1 MGYITYQL
9 VLPAIHLWNLWV
21 FPETKIEFPRSM
33 VSLCLYASLWL
44 RKIISLIS
52 IRKYIYI
59 YILHIKYVYLYIYI
73 YYIIYIHL
81 YMYMCFPLKTCLT
94 PMALW
99 ISHSKKSGAPKNDAS
114 RDDQQKHHH
123 FSPYLVLCC
132 IQYMFLRIILYVLY
146 IYIYTFMYSYAG
158 CVLRLAQG
166 QNRPGDLC
174 VFASINMY

>member
-1 MGYITYQL
+1 
-9 VLPAIHLWNLWV
+9 
-21 FPETKIEFPRSM
+21 M

-73 YYIIYIHL
+73 SIILYIYTYICICVSHWKHVWPL
-81 YMYMCFPLKTCLT
+81 WPYGFP
-94 PMALW
+94 
-99 ISHSKKSGAPKNDAS
+99 HSKKSGAPKNDAS

-146 IYIYTFMYSYAG
+146 IYTHLCIHMLVAF
-158 CVLRLAQG
+158 CVLRRVKIAQG
-166 QNRPGDLC
+166 TS
-174 VFASINMY
+174 VFLLQLTCINHLVLARKEHRMQKKRRDKLPSSWKL